1 MNWKVLVEIFCVN
14 YVNNFANVLF
24 LPNLILVVF
33 LISMKWKTFVEIF
46 SSVRA
51 DCRIRNNL
59 WVSFL
64 VSLGF

>member
-33 LISMKWKTFVEIF
+33 FNIDEME
-46 SSVRA
+46 
-51 DCRIRNNL
+51 NL
-59 WVSFL
+59 RRDFL
-64 VSLGF
+64 VGKS